1 MIKDLF
7 SDLFNVR
14 AIEAIKNTVFE
25 RLWILA
31 LSMKEKQR
39 VGDCG
44 TVLNKSATGDEYKWG
59 LRFYVLLLECFKQ
72 WTLYTEDADFAQK
85 YERLKEAVP
94 LVEDEFYYPQ
104 YIMDQVLDH
113 SKADA
118 LAKGVAPR
126 PVSSQPVNGDVGP
139 KSMRSGMQSDL
150 SQSQTASQNM
160 PQELKELDAQR
171 KLYFGSLFTKTPNV
185 GQIAENHMILQS
197 LYDGHR
203 NKLASSSFPSAFK
216 RDVDFY
222 RKFSNLNWSES
233 IDSPKGISK
242 LRGDVCQLLAESYGS
257 YPAEFEQY
265 LNPNS
270 RPSSQQKIQQSA
282 PGNVFTANLDSVE
295 PPRQPSTRPGPI
307 SSPRPQQQPQ
317 QSAPKLSFHNNDNQH
332 VRPARSVSP
341 NQNYDFDLNEDHSD
355 AEDPEME
362 RIRKENEQLRTERA
376 SLRHVVTQLRDKE
389 KSLSQ
394 SMMMQSGIQETRRI
408 DATPEILIDEIN
420 KKNSEYEALQAKYQ
434 TLMLQMDGRMKQDV
448 DRSINNV
455 RKAYDTGDVFDDFG
469 KRFDLGPANSRFIR
483 NSRFVGNTN
492 SSNLLKF

>member
-39 VGDCG
+39 IGDCG

-59 LRFYVLLLECFKQ
+59 VRFYVLLLECFKQ

-113 SKADA
+113 TKADA
-118 LAKGVAPR
+118 LAKGAAPR
-126 PVSSQPVNGDVGP
+126 PVSAQPVASEIGQ

-150 SQSQTASQNM
+150 SQSQAATQNM

-185 GQIAENHMILQS
+185 GQIAENHMMLQS

-203 NKLASSSFPSAFK
+203 NKLASSSFPTAFK
-216 RDVDFY
+216 RDVEFY
-222 RKFSNLNWSES
+222 RKFSNLSLTES
-233 IDSPKGISK
+233 IDSPKGIAK

-257 YPAEFEQY
+257 YPAEYEQY

-270 RPSSQQKIQQSA
+270 RSNSQQRVQQPAS
-282 PGNVFTANLDSVE
+282 GNVFTAHLDAVE
-295 PPRQPSTRPGPI
+295 PPRQAPVRPGP
-307 SSPRPQQQPQ
+307 SSPPRAQQQPQ
-317 QSAPKLSFHNNDNQH
+317 QSAPKLSFQNNEPR
-332 VRPARSVSP
+332 VRPARSASP
-341 NQNYDFDLNEDHSD
+341 NQNYDFDLNDDHSD
-355 AEDPEME
+355 VEDPEIE
-362 RIRKENEQLRTERA
+362 RIRKENERLRTERA
-376 SLRHVVTQLRDKE
+376 SLRNVVTQLREKE

-394 SMMMQSGIQETRRI
+394 SMMMQSGLQETRRI

-434 TLMLQMDGRMKQDV
+434 TLMLQMDSRMKQDV
-448 DRSINNV
+448 DRSIHNV
-455 RKAYDTGDVFDDFG
+455 RRTSDLDNVFDDFG

-492 SSNLLKF
+492 SSNLLRF